1 MGQMQTL
8 TSADGHTFEA
18 YEAAP
23 PSGDAQRSG
32 SLVVIQEIFGVNA
45 HIREVADGFAAAGY
59 RVLAPALFDRV
70 ERGISLGYSGADMMQ
85 GVELARG
92 KLKREDA
99 LKDLQATIE
108 TAGSQGPVG
117 IVGYCFG
124 GLMSWLAAC
133 QLSGLSCAVSYYGGG
148 VAGEL
153 GQKPTV
159 PVMFHFAAEDAHI
172 SQDDVALVQKA
183 QPESPLFVY
192 PADHGFNCNHRATYD
207 AAASEAALGRT
218 LDFFNDHLN

>member
-8 TSADGHTFEA
+8 TSEDGHTFEA

-23 PSGDAQRSG
+23 VEGSSTRVG

-70 ERGISLGYSGADMMQ
+70 ERGVSLGYSGADMMQ

-99 LKDLQATIE
+99 LKDLQATIDA
-108 TAGSQGPVG
+108 AGSWGPVG

-124 GLMSWLAAC
+124 GLMSWLSAC
-133 QLSGLSCAVSYYGGG
+133 ELSGLSCAVSYYGGG

-153 GQKPTV
+153 DRQPTV

-192 PADHGFNCNHRATYD
+192 PADHGFNCNHRATFD
-207 AAASEAALGRT
+207 EASAESALDRT
-218 LDFFNDHLN
+218 LEFFNEHLG